1 MKRKIVDYKKLTP
14 DILSMLVE
22 KYPYGYDDGH
32 IISFSTAHDEIVEA
46 VEVRTEDTIY
56 LVKVSTK
63 LVAHMANFNRS
74 MYEEAD
80 MHNPDAVIEL
90 PEVSEEDIDK

>member
-1 MKRKIVDYKKLTP
+1 MQRKIVDYKKLTP

-32 IISFSTAHDEIVEA
+32 VISFTNHKHETIEA

-56 LVKVSTK
+56 LVKVSTTLQK
-63 LVAHMANFNRS
+63 HMANFDAGDYDNN
-74 MYEEAD
+74 D
-80 MHNPDAVIEL
+80 MHNPDAVLPL
-90 PEVSEEDIDK
+90 PEETTED